1 MDSAILERYK
11 REIAYLQSLLDA
23 NGIPYDYEAYSKEQN
38 KASQKVV
45 ELLPLDISPETAKF
59 FFSMFHG
66 RVDVY
71 PRRSKDKGYFPECSN
86 FWKSGICPKKDNVK
100 IKCAECSARAY
111 AMLNSKVL
119 MQHFKGER
127 EDSTDVL
134 GVYVM

>member
-71 PRRSKDKGYFPECSN
+71 ARRSKYKGYFGSPAK
-86 FWKSGICPKKDNVK
+86 FRGI
-100 IKCAECSARAY
+100 
-111 AMLNSKVL
+111 M
-119 MQHFKGER
+119 
-127 EDSTDVL
+127 
-134 GVYVM
+134 